1 MLLEFIQVEENMT
14 LEERTKRQLVM
25 RQIFFSEKIDKN
37 AFNHIKSKEW
47 LNVQVKDLC
56 QTILNSKDK
65 SKDLEKIRVI
75 YKAQREEAIADSL
88 GPFYRGV
95 SKNGL
100 FGWQI
105 MCMVGRR

>member
-47 LNVQVKDLC
+47 LND
-56 QTILNSKDK
+56 
-65 SKDLEKIRVI
+65 
-75 YKAQREEAIADSL
+75 
-88 GPFYRGV
+88 
-95 SKNGL
+95 
-100 FGWQI
+100 
-105 MCMVGRR
+105 